1 MENKQIKEI
10 QDCKEEEFKIDL
22 KILSWGEK
30 NQSCSYRNC

>member
-22 KILSWGEK
+22 KILS
-30 NQSCSYRNC
+30 